1 MFRSPTGRLAA
12 PVGLLLT
19 AGLVSAC
26 STGPGAAGAGAPVPP
41 AAAGLAITYL
51 QKQGDQQYF
60 LDEAAGAR
68 ARATALGVDLKVVDV
83 GSDADRTLREL
94 RSAIAAGTNGVI
106 VVVPDPAI
114 GPAVAKAAQDAGVAL
129 LTSDDQ
135 ICTDLPDPGVCSRQN
150 LVPRV
155 GFSGEKLG
163 AQVGLR
169 AAEEFEKTGWRP
181 EETRIVYAWQQD
193 VNVCR
198 ERVDAASQAFDQSA
212 HRVRSFDV
220 GTDNTVEGARRKVA
234 SRIATDGAGVKHWVV
249 WGCNDENVQGGVTA
263 LENAGVSADNVI
275 GVGLGAYLA
284 CKDWSGTK
292 PSGMKAALFINGK
305 DVGAL
310 AVQTMYDKLKN
321 SKDMPAEAFAPT
333 TMVDAATWKTSGVT
347 CN

>member
-1 MFRSPTGRLAA
+1 MFRLPSGRAAA

-19 AGLVSAC
+19 AGLLCAC
-26 STGPGAAGAGAPVPP
+26 STGQGAARTDASPP
-41 AAAGLAITYL
+41 ATGKLSVTYL

-60 LDEAAGAR
+60 RDEAAGAR
-68 ARATALGVDLKVVDV
+68 ARAAVLGVDLKMVDV

-94 RSAIAAGTNGVI
+94 RSAIAGRTNGVI
-106 VVVPDPAI
+106 IVVPDPAI
-114 GPAVAKAAQDAGVAL
+114 GPAVAKAAADGGVAL

-135 ICTDLPDPGVCSRQN
+135 ICTDLPDPSVCSRQN

-163 AQVGLR
+163 TQVGLR
-169 AAEEFEKTGWRP
+169 AAEEFRKAGWAA

-198 ERVDAASQAFDQSA
+198 ERVDAASQAFDQVA

-220 GTDNTVEGARRKVA
+220 GTDNTAEGARRKVA
-234 SRIATDGAGVKHWVV
+234 SRIAADGAGVKHWVV

-284 CKDWSGTK
+284 CKEWSGDK

-321 SKDMPAEAFAPT
+321 GKDMPAEAFALT
-333 TMVDAATWKTSGVT
+333 TMVDATTWKTSGVT